1 MATCKMKVELFCV
14 IIIYLRSLFVYH
26 QSIMVP
32 VKVDID
38 PLIELRNINTFI
50 SPHFSVSREDLI
62 HWLMILKIEENDDT
76 RSVSKFEINI
86 EIRERKYFASSLLV
100 LIIKSKSFLEI
111 ASRELVPIKT
121 VVS

>member
-32 VKVDID
+32 VKVDINA
-38 PLIELRNINTFI
+38 LIELRNINTFI
-50 SPHFSVSREDLI
+50 NPHFSVSREDLI

-76 RSVSKFEINI
+76 RSVAKFEISI
-86 EIRERKYFASSLLV
+86 EIRERKCFASSLLV